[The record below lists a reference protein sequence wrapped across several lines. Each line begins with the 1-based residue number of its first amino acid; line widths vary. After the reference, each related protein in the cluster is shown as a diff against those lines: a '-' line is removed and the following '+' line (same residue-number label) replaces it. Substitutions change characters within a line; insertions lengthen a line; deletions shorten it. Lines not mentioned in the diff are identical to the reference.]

1 MPDFVGPI
9 CYGTIDQTWT
19 KSASLPDGGTRPDTP
34 HHHQHHHMA
43 LWLRATVE
51 MRLRTG
57 SLRAGRGMGQMCVC
71 AGAVVLGYTRGRTQE
86 RTAQHGG
93 RMFVFAATLGV
104 QGVRACAMRTRL
116 GENRNFMYAP
126 WKGAWNVWRLNVWT
140 HVQRLLA
147 FPHTATHNACTSTK
161 PPCHHAALPPCRHA
175 TMPPCHPVT
184 SPRRLCGRRR

>member
-57 SLRAGRGMGQMCVC
+57 SMRAGRGMGQMCVC

-86 RTAQHGG
+86 RTSQHWGSKASG
-93 RMFVFAATLGV
+93 RAPCGPGSGKTEISCTHRGK
-104 QGVRACAMRTRL
+104 VRGM
-116 GENRNFMYAP
+116 
-126 WKGAWNVWRLNVWT
+126 
-140 HVQRLLA
+140 
-147 FPHTATHNACTSTK
+147 
-161 PPCHHAALPPCRHA
+161 
-175 TMPPCHPVT
+175 
-184 SPRRLCGRRR
+184 CGD